1 MIDLLSTILEEY
13 KPKSRKEILDDIEL
27 PLSPKH
33 LTAKKTEISKQ
44 IKSTIN
50 KINHIQISIDRL
62 TMQLYSI
69 EYLYYFP

>member
-69 EYLYYFP
+69 EY

>member
-33 LTAKKTEISKQ
+33 LTAQKTEISKQ

-50 KINHIQISIDRL
+50 KINHSQISIDRL
-62 TMQLYSI
+62 NMQLYSI